1 MSQYNFDKNGNIKSL
16 DGEFLGCVIKGG
28 EIYLEN
34 ESLRSDVLRDL
45 RHQVQNDDSIV
56 WPDELLAAAVLPPV
70 KQAGKIRLAC
80 VYCDTDEADWI
91 DELPESWEI
100 LEEVQTVAE
109 SLQTP
114 EEKSAN
120 HSSFDWY
127 THLGICPCCRENQ

>member
-1 MSQYNFDKNGNIKSL
+1 MTQYNFDKCGDIISL
-16 DGEFLGCVIKGG
+16 DGELLGCVTKSG
-28 EIYLEN
+28 EIQLED

-45 RHQVQNDDSIV
+45 RDQILHDDSII

-70 KQAGKIRLAC
+70 KHAGKIRLAC

-100 LEEVQTVAE
+100 MEEVQTVAE

-114 EEKSAN
+114 EENSPN

-127 THLGICPCCRENQ
+127 THLGICPCCQKDQ